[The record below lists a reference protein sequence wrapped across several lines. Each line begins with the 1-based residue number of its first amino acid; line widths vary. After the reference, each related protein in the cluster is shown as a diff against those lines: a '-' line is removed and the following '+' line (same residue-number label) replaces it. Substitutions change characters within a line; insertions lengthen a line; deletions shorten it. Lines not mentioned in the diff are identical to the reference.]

1 MNGQST
7 RERLGGRNIGWPE
20 TVLGL
25 GVVAFAL
32 IAAWQASV
40 IPTSPLYARIGPT
53 IFPRAAAALLFILGA
68 LLVVQGLRGG
78 WQDQAEKDIPLD
90 WRALSLVAAGLVA
103 NAALIGTLGFV
114 LASTLMFT
122 LVAAGF
128 GSRRPWFDA
137 PIGCA
142 LAMAAYFGFAGA
154 LGVNIGAGPFE
165 RALGAFLGI

>member
-1 MNGQST
+1 MDSQTARS
-7 RERLGGRNIGWPE
+7 RPIAWPE

-25 GVVAFAL
+25 GVVAMAL
-32 IAAWQASV
+32 IATWQANI
-40 IPTSPLYARIGPT
+40 IPSSPLYSRIGPT

-68 LLVVQGLRGG
+68 LLVYQGWRGG
-78 WQDQAEKDIPLD
+78 WQEQAEKDIPLD
-90 WRALSLVAAGLVA
+90 WRALGLVLAGLIA

-114 LASTLMFT
+114 LASTLLFT

-137 PIGCA
+137 PIGFTM
-142 LAMAAYFGFAGA
+142 AMAAYFGFAGA

-165 RALGAFLGI
+165 RAVGAALGI